1 MRSFG
6 DMNANFGH
14 RLLDIECLAPRD
26 KKRVNVMSTFET
38 LFAHVVL
45 LCDATSCVYMFGLC
59 CALYSPILV
68 LA

>member
-26 KKRVNVMSTFET
+26 RKRVNVMSTFET

-45 LCDATSCVYMFGLC
+45 LCDAISCVICLVYV
-59 CALYSPILV
+59 ARYIPLYWF
-68 LA
+68 